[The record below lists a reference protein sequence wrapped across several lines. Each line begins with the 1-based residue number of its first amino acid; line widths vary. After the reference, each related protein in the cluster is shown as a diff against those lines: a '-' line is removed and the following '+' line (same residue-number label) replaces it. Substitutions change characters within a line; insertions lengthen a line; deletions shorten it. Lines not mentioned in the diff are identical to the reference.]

1 MEENKNNL
9 SNRKER
15 NILKSDFH
23 KIHKSNSQF
32 FYKQISNKDY
42 NNRIRLNPAGEN
54 GTLDIR
60 YHYPSSHVNSYI
72 EKSDYS
78 KIAHNSFKK
87 AENEANIEQI
97 IKNQKYQNLLE
108 KDKELKNICKEK
120 NKEIKEEIDK
130 KKQNLKQSLTRI
142 INDALLFSKKNNPV
156 KSMLPENINEIVEKA
171 KKESLDMSLN
181 LNISNVSRIS
191 SISGS
196 NKPKKIEFLS
206 LIGVD
211 VENMKY
217 NKINIDIDKAWSF
230 IMKLAKGRKVEDI
243 LRYKVVNSIMSLTE
257 KKASEKAK
265 KIYEKLKIYKNYM
278 NRKKVEEMK
287 QKGIEDEKKYK
298 ELLKTNPKELIR
310 QKMVKSLSQKKI
322 FIKSQIRNK
331 KNKKLIRSKSAI
343 FTPGQKR
350 VSRLNSYRDC
360 EKILNFIDSSNK
372 NSQSKI
378 YKEHFLNVQM
388 TKDIDTRKQN
398 LVKKNE
404 IYLK

>member
-1 MEENKNNL
+1 MEENKNNQ

-15 NILKSDFH
+15 NVQKNDFN

-32 FYKQISNKDY
+32 FYKQISNNDY
-42 NNRIRLNPAGEN
+42 DNRISLNPSGEN
-54 GTLDIR
+54 GSHDIR
-60 YHYPSSHVNSYI
+60 YHYPSGHVNSYI
-72 EKSDYS
+72 EKCDYNT
-78 KIAHNSFKK
+78 IAYNSFNK
-87 AENEANIEQI
+87 AEKEMNIDQH
-97 IKNQKYQNLLE
+97 IKNQKYQNLLK
-108 KDKELKNICKEK
+108 KDKEIRNLCKEK
-120 NKEIKEEIDK
+120 NKEIKKEIDK
-130 KKQNLKQSLTRI
+130 KKHNLKQSLIRI

-171 KKESLDMSLN
+171 KKETLDMSLS
-181 LNISNVSRIS
+181 LNISNVSKIS
-191 SISGS
+191 SITGS

-211 VENMKY
+211 VDNMKY
-217 NKINIDIDKAWSF
+217 NHINIDIDKAWKF
-230 IMKLAKGRKVEDI
+230 IMKLSKGRNVEDI

-278 NRKKVEEMK
+278 NRKKEEEK
-287 QKGIEDEKKYK
+287 KKKGIEDEKKYN

-322 FIKSQIRNK
+322 FNKSQIRNK
-331 KNKKLIRSKSAI
+331 TNKKLIRSKSAV
-343 FTPGQKR
+343 FTGQKK
-350 VSRLNSYRDC
+350 VSKLNSYRDC
-360 EKILNFIDSSNK
+360 DKILNFIDSSNI

-378 YKEHFLNVQM
+378 YKEHFLNIQM
-388 TKDIDTRKQN
+388 TKDIDTHKEN
-398 LVKKNE
+398 LMKKNE